1 MAKLFLI
8 TLPIGNLGDLTE
20 RARTVLNTQKR
31 FIAEDTRK
39 LLDFMKRAG
48 IDASSID
55 ITSFHDQSDQRKL
68 EQLGN
73 ALDSGID
80 LYLVSDAGSPI
91 ISDPAYPLV
100 RIALDRGHEI
110 QSIPGVSAVT
120 TALELAGLPP
130 HPFYF
135 HGFIAREK
143 VKKASAFSEI
153 SALKGTHIFFESP
166 QRIKSTMEVLSKS
179 LPESSVAIC
188 RELTK
193 TFESVYRFKACDFSS
208 IAESITCKGEF
219 VFLVHISKGSCGSQ
233 ISSKLTDLV
242 EQYLNGKRSTKML
255 AKIFAEI
262 TNENSKEIYSRL
274 S

>member
-1 MAKLFLI
+1 MANLFLI

-20 RARTVLNTQKR
+20 RAKSILQERPR

-39 LLDFMKRAG
+39 LMDFLKRAG
-48 IDASSID
+48 IDTSSKEI
-55 ITSFHDQSDQRKL
+55 ISFHDQSDERKIAR
-68 EQLGN
+68 LGDN
-73 ALDSGID
+73 LDRGED
-80 LYLVSDAGSPI
+80 LFLVSDAGSPI

-100 RIALDRGHEI
+100 REALSRGHEI
-110 QSIPGVSAVT
+110 QSVPGVSAVT
-120 TALELAGLPP
+120 VALELSGLPP

-135 HGFIAREK
+135 HGFISREK
-143 VKKASAFSEI
+143 EKKKNTFAEI

-166 QRIKSTMEVLSKS
+166 QRIENTLEILSKE
-179 LPESSVAIC
+179 LPDSGVAVC

-193 TFESVYRFKACDFSS
+193 TFESVYRFKASEFDKSQ
-208 IAESITCKGEF
+208 ITYKGEF
-219 VFLVHISKGSCGSQ
+219 VFLVNVDKQ
-233 ISSKLTDLV
+233 SSAGQVTGKLTELV